1 MKAYK
6 HHIFSPY
13 RVCPIGAHVDHQHGL
28 VTGFAIDKGVDLFFD
43 VREDTLVKLS
53 SETFGGELEFDI
65 TVPAQV
71 RQKQWGDY
79 ARGAKYA
86 LQKRFRLTRGIEGVI
101 RGSLPVGGLSSSAAV
116 LIAYVMAFARAN
128 GIELQPFE
136 VAQIASEAEREYI
149 GLNNGLL
156 DQACIALGRR
166 DGLLFLDCDSNE
178 YRVIARNPDMPPFE
192 IGIFFS
198 GLTRGIEGVIR
209 GSLPVGGLSSSAA
222 VLIAYV
228 LAFAR
233 ANGIE
238 LQPFEVAQIASEAE
252 REYIGLNNGLLDQ
265 ACIALGRRD
274 GLLFLDCDSNEY
286 RVIARNPDMPPFE
299 IGIFFSGLTR
309 SLVNSDYN
317 LRVFEC
323 KTAAWNMLAYMDQPL
338 KPFDKTFLRDIP
350 KAVFE
355 KTRIAMPQRFARRAE
370 HFYSEYRRVRQGVT
384 AWETGNLKLFGK
396 LCFDS
401 CESSIHNYECGSPE
415 LIGIYEILRSLP
427 GVYGGRFSGAGFK
440 GAVIAL
446 VDPAHKEDV
455 ERELTRR
462 YLEEFPE
469 YEKTFK
475 VFWVQPDDGA
485 RFV

>member
-116 LIAYVMAFARAN
+116 LIAYVM
-128 GIELQPFE
+128 
-136 VAQIASEAEREYI
+136 
-149 GLNNGLL
+149 
-156 DQACIALGRR
+156 
-166 DGLLFLDCDSNE
+166 
-178 YRVIARNPDMPPFE
+178 
-192 IGIFFS
+192 
-198 GLTRGIEGVIR
+198 
-209 GSLPVGGLSSSAA
+209 
-222 VLIAYV
+222 
-228 LAFAR
+228 AFAR

-485 RFV
+485 RFVLQIILITI

>member
-6 HHIFSPY
+6 YHIFSPY

-198 GLTRGIEGVIR
+198 GLTR
-209 GSLPVGGLSSSAA
+209 
-222 VLIAYV
+222 
-228 LAFAR
+228 
-233 ANGIE
+233 
-238 LQPFEVAQIASEAE
+238 
-252 REYIGLNNGLLDQ
+252 
-265 ACIALGRRD
+265 
-274 GLLFLDCDSNEY
+274 
-286 RVIARNPDMPPFE
+286 
-299 IGIFFSGLTR
+299 

-355 KTRIAMPQRFARRAE
+355 KTRVAMPQRFARRAE

-462 YLEEFPE
+462 YLEDFPE